1 MIVTTGR
8 ADYGLLH
15 PLMTKIIHSHK
26 LALKLVVTGS
36 HLSKQHGDTLS
47 QVSADGL
54 TVDHIVA
61 MSCETDS
68 EHAIC
73 GSIAEGLNGFSSLYE
88 MERPDLVVVLGDRYE
103 LLSVCI
109 AALMHKIPIAH
120 IHGGEA
126 TFGIV
131 DEAVRHSVTKM
142 STLHFPSIDCY
153 KDRIIQLGESP
164 ENVFVVGALGID
176 NIKSMQ
182 LLDCE
187 ELSQTFEIDFS
198 QKVALVTYHP
208 VTLDAYE
215 SSSLQIRTLL
225 DALIESNV
233 VSLITMPNADPG
245 NKPIF
250 DVIKDYE
257 LRYPS
262 EIKFRKNLGQVGY
275 LSAMKYASLMVGN
288 SSSGIIESASFKLP
302 VINVGDRQKGRYK
315 PDNIIDVECA
325 GLEIKDA
332 IEKALSA
339 EFNDSLVD
347 LCNPY
352 GDGGTAEKIINI
364 LESLDF
370 RELQGWIKK
379 QFYDLSNDKIPG

>member
-1 MIVTTGR
+1 M
-8 ADYGLLH
+8 
-15 PLMTKIIHSHK
+15 
-26 LALKLVVTGS
+26 
-36 HLSKQHGDTLS
+36 
-47 QVSADGL
+47 
-54 TVDHIVA
+54 
-61 MSCETDS
+61 
-68 EHAIC
+68 
-73 GSIAEGLNGFSSLYE
+73 
-88 MERPDLVVVLGDRYE
+88 
-103 LLSVCI
+103 
-109 AALMHKIPIAH
+109 
-120 IHGGEA
+120 
-126 TFGIV
+126 
-131 DEAVRHSVTKM
+131 
-142 STLHFPSIDCY
+142 
-153 KDRIIQLGESP
+153 
-164 ENVFVVGALGID
+164 FVVGALGID

-187 ELSQTFEIDFS
+187 VLSQIFEIDFS

-215 SSSLQIRTLL
+215 SSLLQMRTLL

-302 VINVGDRQKGRYK
+302 VVNVGDRQKGRFK
-315 PDNIIDVECA
+315 PGNIIDVECA

-332 IEKALSA
+332 IEKALSV
-339 EFNDSLVD
+339 EFNDSLVG

-352 GDGGTAEKIINI
+352 GDGGTAQKIINI
-364 LESLDF
+364 LEGLDF
-370 RELQGWIKK
+370 IELQGWIKK
-379 QFYDLSNDKIPG
+379 QFYDLPNDKIPG